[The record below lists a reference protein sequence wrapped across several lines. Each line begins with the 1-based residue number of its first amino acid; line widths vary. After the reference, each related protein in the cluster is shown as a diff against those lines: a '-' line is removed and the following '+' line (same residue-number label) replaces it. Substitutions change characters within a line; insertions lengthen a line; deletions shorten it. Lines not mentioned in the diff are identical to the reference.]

1 VTADPRGPRESTVDV
16 PSRVR
21 PDTEFVR
28 LTVEDDGVAV
38 VRLDR
43 PPVNALNLQMWREL
57 RTVASALAEE
67 AAVRAVVLWGGE
79 RAFAAGADIREMAE
93 ADHQTFSSV
102 AVVLQE
108 AVRAVARLPQVVIAA
123 ITGYALGGGCE
134 IALGADF
141 RFAASDAR
149 LGQPEIR
156 LGIIPG
162 AGGTQRL
169 TRLVGLSL
177 AKDLV
182 YSGRMVDAS
191 EALSIGLVDTVFDAG
206 EVFDRAREQAAGYAR
221 GPFAL
226 RLAKQAID
234 QGGEMELDEALRLET
249 ALFSACFATRDRAT
263 GMRSFLEHG
272 PGKAQFEG
280 R

>member
-1 VTADPRGPRESTVDV
+1 VTAERTGPH
-16 PSRVR
+16 
-21 PDTEFVR
+21 EFVR
-28 LTVEDDGVAV
+28 LTIDDDGVAV

-43 PPVNALNLQMWREL
+43 PPVNALNVQMWREL
-57 RTVASALAEE
+57 RAVATTLAED
-67 AAVRAVVLWGGE
+67 AAARAVVLWGGD
-79 RAFAAGADIREMAE
+79 RTFAAGADIREMAGE
-93 ADHQTFSSV
+93 TYQSFSPV

-134 IALGADF
+134 IALSADF
-141 RFAASDAR
+141 RYAARDAR

-169 TRLVGLSL
+169 PRLIGTSR

-182 YSGRMVDAS
+182 FSGRMVDAQ
-191 EALSIGLVDTVFDAG
+191 EALSIGLVDAVFDG
-206 EVFDRAREQAAGYAR
+206 DEVLDRALEQARRYAR

-234 QGGEMELDEALRLET
+234 QGSEVDLDEALRLET
-249 ALFSACFATRDRAT
+249 SLFASSFATSDRET

-272 PGKAQFEG
+272 PGRAQFSG

>member
-1 VTADPRGPRESTVDV
+1 MVHLTVD
-16 PSRVR
+16 
-21 PDTEFVR
+21 
-28 LTVEDDGVAV
+28 DDGVAV

-57 RTVASALAEE
+57 RSVAMALAED
-67 AAVRAVVLWGGE
+67 AGVRAVVLWGGE
-79 RAFAAGADIREMAE
+79 RAFAAGADIREMAD
-93 ADHQTFSSV
+93 ADYQTFSSV

-134 IALGADF
+134 VALAADF
-141 RFAASDAR
+141 RYAAQDAK

-169 TRLVGLSL
+169 TRLVGLSR

-191 EALSIGLVDTVFDAG
+191 EALAIGLVDAVFDAA
-206 EVFDRAREQAAGYAR
+206 EVFDRARVQAARYAQ

-234 QGGEMELDEALRLET
+234 QGAELELDEALRLET
-249 ALFSACFATRDRAT
+249 SLFAACFATQDRET
-263 GMRSFLEHG
+263 GMRSFLDHG
-272 PGKAQFEG
+272 PGKARFRG
-280 R
+280 A